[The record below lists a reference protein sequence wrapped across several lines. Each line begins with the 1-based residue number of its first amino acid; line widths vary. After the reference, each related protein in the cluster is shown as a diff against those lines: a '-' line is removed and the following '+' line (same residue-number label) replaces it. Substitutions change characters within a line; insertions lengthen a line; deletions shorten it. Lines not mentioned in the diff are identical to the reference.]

1 MKPSQNL
8 LSWQVFVATCR
19 TRSISQAAVLL
30 DIDLPKASRL
40 LSALETELGEP
51 LFDKSHR
58 PIQPTPRA
66 AELQRA
72 VEPLVAGFQAALEPK
87 AEPHERFTIRFAAPI
102 ELAQEY
108 FSDKLFQYSELF
120 HDIEFAV
127 LPEVGP
133 DDIRRGDVDVA
144 VLNRR
149 PADPSGL
156 IIRNYNNSTTVPL
169 ATPEYLRRHGTPLSP
184 ADLKMHEGLLL
195 KAYNDDTVT
204 QQLFFGRE
212 RSEPLEWKRTFVTHD
227 QLTLKRLLLEH
238 HGITVDLSILH
249 IGEEIRRGIVVP
261 LLEGWTKTPWCMC
274 LVNRRED
281 ELRSA
286 KLRDFVLWMTATA
299 REDSARSAN
308 ECRQIIED
316 AYSEISTANS
326 IAAGEDFW
334 ICSSMI
340 VYHDLSVHVEGHSAF
355 EEPCG
360 RFGTEPAGDD
370 EEVCGQYA
378 LYTVNSAPDDKT
390 SDRTVC
396 PVCDANR
403 INLRHEACPLILRSG
418 DFFMECS

>member
-72 VEPLVAGFQAALEPK
+72 VEPLV
-87 AEPHERFTIRFAAPI
+87 
-102 ELAQEY
+102 
-108 FSDKLFQYSELF
+108 

-316 AYSEISTANS
+316 AY
-326 IAAGEDFW
+326 
-334 ICSSMI
+334 
-340 VYHDLSVHVEGHSAF
+340 
-355 EEPCG
+355 
-360 RFGTEPAGDD
+360 
-370 EEVCGQYA
+370 
-378 LYTVNSAPDDKT
+378 
-390 SDRTVC
+390 
-396 PVCDANR
+396 
-403 INLRHEACPLILRSG
+403 LRSKRVDLKRG
-418 DFFMECS
+418 S

>member
-212 RSEPLEWKRTFVTHD
+212 RSEPLEF
-227 QLTLKRLLLEH
+227 
-238 HGITVDLSILH
+238 
-249 IGEEIRRGIVVP
+249 GEEIRRGIVVP

-316 AYSEISTANS
+316 AY
-326 IAAGEDFW
+326 
-334 ICSSMI
+334 
-340 VYHDLSVHVEGHSAF
+340 
-355 EEPCG
+355 
-360 RFGTEPAGDD
+360 
-370 EEVCGQYA
+370 
-378 LYTVNSAPDDKT
+378 
-390 SDRTVC
+390 
-396 PVCDANR
+396 
-403 INLRHEACPLILRSG
+403 LRSKRVDLKRG
-418 DFFMECS
+418 S

>member
-30 DIDLPKASRL
+30 DIDLPKALRL

-120 HDIEFAV
+120 HDVEFAV

-149 PADPSGL
+149 PADPSGSDHSQL
-156 IIRNYNNSTTVPL
+156 QQFD
-169 ATPEYLRRHGTPLSP
+169 HGSISY
-184 ADLKMHEGLLL
+184 AGI
-195 KAYNDDTVT
+195 
-204 QQLFFGRE
+204 
-212 RSEPLEWKRTFVTHD
+212 SE
-227 QLTLKRLLLEH
+227 
-238 HGITVDLSILH
+238 
-249 IGEEIRRGIVVP
+249 
-261 LLEGWTKTPWCMC
+261 
-274 LVNRRED
+274 
-281 ELRSA
+281 
-286 KLRDFVLWMTATA
+286 TA
-299 REDSARSAN
+299 RYAALAGGSQNARRASA
-308 ECRQIIED
+308 
-316 AYSEISTANS
+316 
-326 IAAGEDFW
+326 
-334 ICSSMI
+334 
-340 VYHDLSVHVEGHSAF
+340 
-355 EEPCG
+355 
-360 RFGTEPAGDD
+360 
-370 EEVCGQYA
+370 
-378 LYTVNSAPDDKT
+378 
-390 SDRTVC
+390 
-396 PVCDANR
+396 
-403 INLRHEACPLILRSG
+403 
-418 DFFMECS
+418 

>member
-120 HDIEFAV
+120 HDVEFAV

-156 IIRNYNNSTTVPL
+156 IIRNYNNSTTVP
-169 ATPEYLRRHGTPLSP
+169 
-184 ADLKMHEGLLL
+184 
-195 KAYNDDTVT
+195 
-204 QQLFFGRE
+204 
-212 RSEPLEWKRTFVTHD
+212 
-227 QLTLKRLLLEH
+227 
-238 HGITVDLSILH
+238 
-249 IGEEIRRGIVVP
+249 
-261 LLEGWTKTPWCMC
+261 
-274 LVNRRED
+274 
-281 ELRSA
+281 
-286 KLRDFVLWMTATA
+286 
-299 REDSARSAN
+299 
-308 ECRQIIED
+308 
-316 AYSEISTANS
+316 
-326 IAAGEDFW
+326 
-334 ICSSMI
+334 
-340 VYHDLSVHVEGHSAF
+340 
-355 EEPCG
+355 
-360 RFGTEPAGDD
+360 
-370 EEVCGQYA
+370 
-378 LYTVNSAPDDKT
+378 
-390 SDRTVC
+390 
-396 PVCDANR
+396 
-403 INLRHEACPLILRSG
+403 
-418 DFFMECS
+418 

>member
-87 AEPHERFTIRFAAPI
+87 AEPHERFTI
-102 ELAQEY
+102 
-108 FSDKLFQYSELF
+108 
-120 HDIEFAV
+120 

-316 AYSEISTANS
+316 AY
-326 IAAGEDFW
+326 
-334 ICSSMI
+334 
-340 VYHDLSVHVEGHSAF
+340 
-355 EEPCG
+355 
-360 RFGTEPAGDD
+360 
-370 EEVCGQYA
+370 
-378 LYTVNSAPDDKT
+378 
-390 SDRTVC
+390 
-396 PVCDANR
+396 
-403 INLRHEACPLILRSG
+403 LRSKRVDLKRG
-418 DFFMECS
+418 S

>member
-87 AEPHERFTIRFAAPI
+87 AEPHERFTI
-102 ELAQEY
+102 
-108 FSDKLFQYSELF
+108 
-120 HDIEFAV
+120 
-127 LPEVGP
+127 
-133 DDIRRGDVDVA
+133 
-144 VLNRR
+144 
-149 PADPSGL
+149 
-156 IIRNYNNSTTVPL
+156 
-169 ATPEYLRRHGTPLSP
+169 
-184 ADLKMHEGLLL
+184 
-195 KAYNDDTVT
+195 
-204 QQLFFGRE
+204 
-212 RSEPLEWKRTFVTHD
+212 
-227 QLTLKRLLLEH
+227 
-238 HGITVDLSILH
+238 DLSILH

-286 KLRDFVLWMTATA
+286 KLRDFVLWMTSTA

-316 AYSEISTANS
+316 AY
-326 IAAGEDFW
+326 
-334 ICSSMI
+334 
-340 VYHDLSVHVEGHSAF
+340 
-355 EEPCG
+355 
-360 RFGTEPAGDD
+360 
-370 EEVCGQYA
+370 
-378 LYTVNSAPDDKT
+378 
-390 SDRTVC
+390 
-396 PVCDANR
+396 
-403 INLRHEACPLILRSG
+403 LRSKRVDLKSG
-418 DFFMECS
+418 S

>member
-212 RSEPLEWKRTFVTHD
+212 R
-227 QLTLKRLLLEH
+227 
-238 HGITVDLSILH
+238 
-249 IGEEIRRGIVVP
+249 RGIVVP

-316 AYSEISTANS
+316 AY
-326 IAAGEDFW
+326 
-334 ICSSMI
+334 
-340 VYHDLSVHVEGHSAF
+340 
-355 EEPCG
+355 
-360 RFGTEPAGDD
+360 
-370 EEVCGQYA
+370 
-378 LYTVNSAPDDKT
+378 
-390 SDRTVC
+390 
-396 PVCDANR
+396 
-403 INLRHEACPLILRSG
+403 LRSKRVDLKRG
-418 DFFMECS
+418 S